1 MSRHCFDTLLR
12 GRRVRVVGGYDRP
25 LDEFFLQ
32 ILLAPLADDRAQEE
46 FVYTSLCEPDDDWSD
61 PETLTARLAELRIDP
76 PATFLPAIVDDRRR
90 QVGNRLARHHFDR
103 EPEVEDL

>member
-1 MSRHCFDTLLR
+1 MSRHCFDTLHK

-32 ILLAPLADDRAQEE
+32 ILVAVAADDAVQDE
-46 FVYTSLCEPDDDWSD
+46 FAYTSLCEPGGDWSD
-61 PETLTARLAELRIDP
+61 PETLAARLAEMRIDP
-76 PATFLPAIVDDRRR
+76 PASFLPAILDDRRL
-90 QVGNRLARHHFDR
+90 QVGNRLALHHFDR

>member
-32 ILLAPLADDRAQEE
+32 ILLAPLADDPAQQE
-46 FVYTSLCEPDDDWSD
+46 FLFTSLCEPGGDWSD
-61 PETLTARLAELRIDP
+61 PQTLTARLAELCIAP
-76 PATFLPAIVDDRRR
+76 PASFLPAILEDRRR
-90 QVGNRLARHHFDR
+90 RIGNRLAVHHFDR
-103 EPEVEDL
+103 APEIDDF